1 MTTNGRT
8 HYFTSRR
15 GFTLAEAMMAVMVLG
30 IAAASVLL
38 PFVSGAAV
46 RAEGINR
53 TLAARLASDL
63 MEQILILPFHDPDG
77 EAYDYNPGP
86 DSGET
91 GPENFD
97 NIDDYHD
104 YIEAQGQV
112 KNVDGELFTDT
123 DSRYANF
130 SREVTCEYHAM
141 SPQPVPGSL
150 EECNFISVTVQV
162 NYSGK
167 QMATII
173 RLVSE

>member
-8 HYFTSRR
+8 HYCISRR
-15 GFTLAEAMMAVMVLG
+15 GFTLAEAMMAVVVLG

-63 MEQILILPFHDPDG
+63 MEQILRLPFHDPNGSD
-77 EAYDYNPGP
+77 YDFIPGP
-86 DSGET
+86 DEGDL
-91 GPENFD
+91 D
-97 NIDDYHD
+97 NIDDYHG

-112 KNVDGELFTDT
+112 KDAAGVVFTDPKYT
-123 DSRYANF
+123 NF
-130 SREVTCEYHAM
+130 SRNVTCEYVYVP
-141 SPQPVPGSL
+141 PQPVESDPAKC
-150 EECNFISVTVQV
+150 EFIHIMVKVDYNS
-162 NYSGK
+162 K
-167 QMATII
+167 EMAAIS

>member
-1 MTTNGRT
+1 
-8 HYFTSRR
+8 
-15 GFTLAEAMMAVMVLG
+15 MMAVVVLG

-63 MEQILILPFHDPDG
+63 MEQILRLPFHDPNGSD
-77 EAYDYNPGP
+77 YDFIPGP
-86 DSGET
+86 ESGD
-91 GPENFD
+91 FD
-97 NIDDYHD
+97 NIDDYHN

-112 KNVDGELFTDT
+112 KDVDGALFTDT